1 MEEWKDI
8 KNWEGLYQVSSLG
21 RVRSLDKQTKY
32 KNTDYI
38 VRRKGRILKPKI
50 SQTGYLEVLL
60 TDGKRRQYCRVHRLV
75 ANAFI
80 ANPNKYDIINHINEI
95 KTDNRKENLEWCTNK
110 YNIREYNRNRNK
122 ITYKYDLNGNF
133 ISTYKLLVE
142 AAESVFGDK
151 TGIDHCCKGKLKTYK
166 GYIWTH
172 TPLTSEDLKLRLL
185 DNNREVVI
193 QYSLDGKYLNTFSSM
208 MEAANHVGC
217 NSSAISMACSG
228 LRKSIKGF
236 IWKKL
241 KV

>member
-1 MEEWKDI
+1 MEKWKDI
-8 KNWEGLYQVSSLG
+8 ENWEGLYQVSSLG

-32 KNTDYI
+32 KNTDFV

-50 SQTGYLEVLL
+50 SQKGYLEVLFA
-60 TDGKRRQYCRVHRLV
+60 DGKRGQYCRVHRLV
-75 ANAFI
+75 ANAFV
-80 ANPNKYDIINHINEI
+80 ANPNKYDVINHINEI

-122 ITYKYDLNGNF
+122 ITYKYDLDGNL
-133 ISTYKLLVE
+133 ISTYKLLVK
-142 AAESVFGDK
+142 AAESVSGDK
-151 TGIDHCCKGKLKTYK
+151 TGIDHCCKSKLKTYK

-172 TPLTSEDLKLRLL
+172 APLTSENLKLRLS
-185 DNNREVVI
+185 NNNKEAVI
-193 QYSLDGKYLNTFSSM
+193 QHSLDGKYLNTFSSM

-236 IWKKL
+236 IWKKE